1 MKYLSMLDKIWD
13 DYEFQK
19 KSLALVQNTAKHN
32 DRESESTVVS
42 KLLINAGLADVSVE
56 MVGSQI
62 ISARRVLQDYVI
74 LSVWVMFERLLI
86 EFLQKL
92 IATDVTLFV
101 DNITRQM
108 VVEQVR
114 NDIERWK
121 SDMMLDMV
129 KPIISADTAGTL
141 KKIKRH
147 RDWIAHRNP
156 AATPEKIDPR
166 TAYELVREAARQIE
180 QLKPI
185 TP

>member
-19 KSLALVQNTAKHN
+19 KSLTLVQHIAKHN
-32 DRESESTVVS
+32 AKYSESIVVS
-42 KLLINAGLADVSVE
+42 KLLIDTGLADVSVE
-56 MVGSQI
+56 MLRRQI
-62 ISARRVLQDYVI
+62 VFARRSLQDYVI
-74 LSVWVMFERLLI
+74 LSVWVVFERLLI

-92 IATDVTLFV
+92 IAADVAIFTDNTTPKML
-101 DNITRQM
+101 
-108 VVEQVR
+108 VEQVR

-121 SDMMLDMV
+121 PDTMLDMV

-156 AATPEKIDPR
+156 AATPENIDPR
-166 TAYELVREAARQIE
+166 TAYELVREAARQIK
-180 QLKPI
+180 QLQPSKP
-185 TP
+185 